1 MRQTPTE
8 TEAVMGEDSAQVF
21 QIIRA
26 SDVVSDKVQPFFNAP
41 SVRVIRARVIEEL
54 TQIDIAV
61 DAARDEAEKI
71 VQQAQAKAQQIRE
84 QAHLE
89 GRSEG
94 TREVLGELA
103 RARKVYGSAL
113 DAAEADMVEMAFR
126 LAARII
132 GEALERDA
140 TRVASMVGGVLA
152 RARGRRDIV
161 VMVCPEDLPALTQAR
176 PELLRH
182 VDGVNIHF
190 EVDPSLTRG
199 GCVIQTESGRI
210 DGRIETQLDALQKA
224 LHGE

>member
-1 MRQTPTE
+1 
-8 TEAVMGEDSAQVF
+8 MGEESAQLF
-21 QIIRA
+21 QVIRA
-26 SDVVSDKVQPFFNAP
+26 SDVVSDKVRPFFRAE
-41 SVRVIRARVIEEL
+41 SVQVIRARVIEDL
-54 TQIDIAV
+54 AQLDIAV
-61 DAARDEAEKI
+61 DAARVEAQKI
-71 VQQAQAKAQQIRE
+71 VEEAHAQAQQIRE
-84 QAHLE
+84 QAQLE

-94 TREVLGELA
+94 TRQVLGELA
-103 RARKVYGSAL
+103 RARKVYSNAM

-140 TRVASMVGGVLA
+140 ARVARMVGGVLA

-161 VMVCPEDLPALTQAR
+161 VMVCPQDLPALTQAR
-176 PELLRH
+176 PELVRH

-190 EVDPSLTRG
+190 EADSSLTRG